1 MADRVHIDQQHNN
14 AIARLERSAELTR
27 QRQDANEARKERQ
40 RIQSSII
47 EGANAKELM
56 ELQHELNKE
65 NRLLDHPLS
74 SNGTTTSVICGIM
87 TVRYWRSNLKS
98 LKC

>member
-1 MADRVHIDQQHNN
+1 MVDPVHIDQQHNN

-27 QRQDANEARKERQ
+27 QRQEANEARKERQ

-65 NRLLDHPLS
+65 NRLLDHHSPLRPLS
-74 SNGTTTSVICGIM
+74 GNVMITSVICGIM
-87 TVRYWRSNLKS
+87 IVRY
-98 LKC
+98 